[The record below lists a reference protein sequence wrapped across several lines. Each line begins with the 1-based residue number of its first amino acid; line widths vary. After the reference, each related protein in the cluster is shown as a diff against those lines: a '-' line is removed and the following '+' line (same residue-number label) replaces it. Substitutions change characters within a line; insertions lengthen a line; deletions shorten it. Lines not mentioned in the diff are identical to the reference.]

1 MSKKI
6 NVVFIDNIHDSLL
19 KFAVIIANYRHQ
31 YVLVKHKQRDS
42 LEFPGGKRIV
52 NESILDCAKRELY
65 EETGAKKFSL
75 LPLSIYGVV
84 EEDKTT
90 YGMLYKGEIFELGA
104 LPESEI
110 EKVVLL
116 DEIPTSWTYPEIQP
130 YLLNF
135 YLNG

>member
-1 MSKKI
+1 M
-6 NVVFIDNIHDSLL
+6 
-19 KFAVIIANYRHQ
+19 
-31 YVLVKHKQRDS
+31 
-42 LEFPGGKRIV
+42 

-90 YGMLYKGEIFELGA
+90 FGMLYKGEIFELGE

-116 DEIPTSWTYPEIQP
+116 DHFPTNWTYPEIQP

>member
-6 NVVFIDNIHDSLL
+6 NVVFIDNIDDSLL
-19 KFAVIIANYRHQ
+19 KFAVIIAKYNQR
-31 YVLVKHKQRDS
+31 YVLVKHKQRDT
-42 LEFPGGKRIV
+42 LEFPGGKRNM
-52 NESILDCAKRELY
+52 NESILECAKRELY

-75 LPLSIYGVV
+75 LPLSIYGVI

-90 YGMLYKGEIFELGA
+90 YGMLYKGEIFELGE

-116 DEIPTSWTYPEIQP
+116 DEFPTNWTYPEIQP

>member
-19 KFAVIIANYRHQ
+19 KFAVIIAKYRHQ

-42 LEFPGGKRIV
+42 LEFPGGKRIM

-75 LPLSIYGVV
+75 LPLSISGVV

-90 YGMLYKGEIFELGA
+90 YCMLYKGEIFELSD

-116 DEIPTSWTYPEIQP
+116 DEFPTSWTYPEIQP